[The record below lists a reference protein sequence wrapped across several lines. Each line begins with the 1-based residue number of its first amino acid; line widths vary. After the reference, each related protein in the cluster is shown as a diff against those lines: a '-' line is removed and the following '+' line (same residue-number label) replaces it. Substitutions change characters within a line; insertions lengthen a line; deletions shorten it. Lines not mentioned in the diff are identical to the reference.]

1 MQLRNATYIPKASLI
16 PIWPAL
22 VLETTYAQCVM
33 SQRKEDFILALNN
46 TLIYLG
52 GVPQAIVPDNLKSAI
67 TKADRY
73 EPHINE
79 TLADFASHY
88 GTCIFPARSRKP
100 KDKALAAA
108 L

>member
-1 MQLRNATYIPKASLI
+1 MEFFVAILPCSQL
-16 PIWPAL
+16 
-22 VLETTYAQCVM
+22 TYAQCVL

-46 TLIYLG
+46 ALIYLG
-52 GVPQAIVPDNLKSAI
+52 GVPQAIVPDKRNAARLKSAV

-88 GTCIFPARSRKP
+88 ET
-100 KDKALAAA
+100 AAA
-108 L
+108 LRFVY